1 MLRDAGL
8 LELVLPELLAAI
20 GVEQS
25 GFHTYDVYDH
35 TLVAVEAAPPDL
47 VTRTAVLLHDIGKPP
62 THALGADGRHTFY
75 DHAQIGAEMARAILS
90 RWRFSNDEIAAVTAL
105 VRLHLRPIQYDRD
118 TFSDAAVRRII
129 RDAGDLRTRMLDV
142 ARADTIA
149 SAYPT
154 LEEIDELEGRMATL
168 DAGGAVSAM
177 RDPLSGDALMAIAGR
192 GPGPWVGRVK
202 AALRE
207 AVLDGTIAPGDEG
220 AARAWLDAHR
230 ELLTA
235 D

>member
-1 MLRDAGL
+1 M
-8 LELVLPELLAAI
+8 
-20 GVEQS
+20 
-25 GFHTYDVYDH
+25 
-35 TLVAVEAAPPDL
+35 
-47 VTRTAVLLHDIGKPP
+47 
-62 THALGADGRHTFY
+62 
-75 DHAQIGAEMARAILS
+75 
-90 RWRFSNDEIAAVTAL
+90 
-105 VRLHLRPIQYDRD
+105 RLHLRPIQYDRD

-129 RDAGDLRTRMLDV
+129 RDAGDLRARMLDV
-142 ARADTIA
+142 ARADTFA

-154 LEEIDELEGRMATL
+154 LEEIDELEARMATL

-177 RDPLSGDALMAIAGR
+177 RDPLSGDALMGIAGR

-207 AVLDGTIAPGDEG
+207 AVLDGTVPPGDEG

-230 ELLTA
+230 ALLTA